1 MDYTI
6 NFYSHHSGYGE
17 YFSNFSRHQVIMPA
31 PEGFG
36 YPELC
41 IHEDIHKIRMCKVHM
56 LKWKSSEH
64 YYQACKLAYD
74 PELYVKVYHCA
85 TPMASKMV
93 GHKYPMIENWECTP
107 DENGRYLKDRVMFD
121 VVLNKVIQNDDIL
134 QTLLHTGTSKL
145 AESSPKD
152 YYWGVGADG
161 TGKNMLGIILMEVRD
176 LCKRLF
182 PNK

>member
-1 MDYTI
+1 
-6 NFYSHHSGYGE
+6 
-17 YFSNFSRHQVIMPA
+17 
-31 PEGFG
+31 
-36 YPELC
+36 
-41 IHEDIHKIRMCKVHM
+41 
-56 LKWKSSEH
+56 
-64 YYQACKLAYD
+64 
-74 PELYVKVYHCA
+74 
-85 TPMASKMV
+85 MV

-182 PNK
+182 LNK